1 MSNNKHPTESFQ
13 RKNATSDLW
22 DQRSRELQLQM
33 YTTVRRHGHGVCAP
47 DLTFHDMTFPPH
59 GNGMAHR
66 PLNGRPPP
74 SLFRCSSEPSATCL
88 RAPASPHRKAERHAS
103 PNRTIRRSLLASSCT
118 NARIRPPCRPSRPAS
133 LRALDRGV
141 GELIMPALPRR
152 SALAPKAKLLNANP
166 IMLIRPYGIGS
177 FLCASGLALP
187 TCLI

>member
-1 MSNNKHPTESFQ
+1 VSNNKHPTESFQ

-66 PLNGRPPP
+66 PLNGRPPRHCSAVRASPLPLVSARRPRLTGKRKDMRPQTEP
-74 SLFRCSSEPSATCL
+74 SGARCS
-88 RAPASPHRKAERHAS
+88 
-103 PNRTIRRSLLASSCT
+103 
-118 NARIRPPCRPSRPAS
+118 RPPARMHESGRRVGHVAPAS

-152 SALAPKAKLLNANP
+152 S
-166 IMLIRPYGIGS
+166 G
-177 FLCASGLALP
+177 
-187 TCLI
+187 

>member
-33 YTTVRRHGHGVCAP
+33 HTTVRRHGHGVCAP

-118 NARIRPPCRPSRPAS
+118 NARIRPPCRPCRPCLSACTRSRS
-133 LRALDRGV
+133 RRANHACAAETIR
-141 GELIMPALPRR
+141 
-152 SALAPKAKLLNANP
+152 LAPKAKLLNANP
-166 IMLIRPYGIGS
+166 IMLNRPYGIGS